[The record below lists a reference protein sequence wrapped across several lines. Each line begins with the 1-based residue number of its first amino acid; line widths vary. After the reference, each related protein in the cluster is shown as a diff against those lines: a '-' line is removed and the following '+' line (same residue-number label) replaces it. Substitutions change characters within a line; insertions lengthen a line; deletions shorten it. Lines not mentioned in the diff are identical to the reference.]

1 MEPTRIPTS
10 GKNLAYAMGTL
21 AVIVIIQRVFKG
33 FMATVAVLAGLVIGT
48 AVAFFLGD
56 ASFASVGTSE
66 WFGVTTPFF
75 FGIPKFSAA
84 AIISMIVVMLITAVE
99 TTGDV
104 FATGEIVEKRVGAED
119 VSKALRADGLST
131 FIGGVL
137 NSFPYTCFAEN
148 VGLVRL
154 TRVKSRYVVAAA
166 GVFMILIGLIPKA
179 GALVASVPP
188 PVLGG
193 AAIAMFATVAV
204 VGIQTLARVDFHDHR
219 NVVIVGTSL
228 GLAVFVTVQPD
239 VAKAVP
245 EWAQIIFGSGITL
258 GSLCAILLN
267 LIFHHVGKNFGPA
280 VAGTPGSGVIRLD
293 QVNKMSREN
302 FVETFGRLFQGP
314 SWVVERAYDQRPFT
328 DTHDLRMAFQ
338 ESLFSADRTEQRDLL
353 SFYPDLGSDAV
364 EGETRSEE
372 SERDQGSVG
381 LTMLNDEDHEEFAHL
396 TEAYRDRFGIPLIVS
411 VRDVEKRDEILKTG
425 WERMQNAPDPG
436 IRGRDHRGGQDRQP
450 PVRRPGRRRQPDPG
464 RTGGP
469 DGSSTA
475 DRCRTVAARC
485 QQRSTQR
492 RPAAVQRSSRRPR
505 PGQHCSPASTCRDG
519 STTSLSGRPY
529 DSAPAV
535 LHQARAAAA
544 SFTDEEIDAAL
555 ARHPRIGEQAG
566 AGHDAE
572 FSAKE
577 QSAVGDADPT
587 VTEAIRAGN
596 AEYESRFDRVFLIRA
611 AGRPATEILDRAASP
626 AEQHPRRR
634 ASRGCH
640 PAAGDRAH
648 PVGKGAGLMNNGPS
662 GSVVL
667 DGAYVVTMDA
677 ARSEYPGGHVVITGN
692 KITAVAPGPAPRDI
706 AGRRVPGCHR
716 LSGHPRPGEH
726 PPSPLPV
733 DHPRPGRRRHP
744 VRLADHAVPGVGSD
758 RCRPGAHR
766 RHRRARLA
774 GRHRLHHHHRPP
786 LRLPARRRRRAA
798 RGDRAAARVG
808 LRFHPTRGSMDL
820 GQSKGGLPPDNV
832 VEDIDAIL
840 TATEAAIDNYHDTSF
855 DSMLRIGVAPC
866 SPFSVTGDL
875 LKQAAELSRLKGV
888 RMHTHLCETLDEEE
902 FCQQKFG
909 CSPVEYMESLGWLG
923 PGRLA
928 GPRGTPVRRGDR
940 EAGRHRHVGRA
951 LPDLQRPAGGG
962 HRQGP

>member
-1 MEPTRIPTS
+1 MTSPTKSRTRSKSIKHPVDQLLPAPKLAVYGFQHVLAFYAGAVVVPILLAGAIGLTQEQLIHLINADLFTCGIASIIQSIGFWKVGVKLPLLQGVTFTAVSPMIAIAMANGGGTEGLLYIYGAVIIAGLFTFFIAPYFAKLIRFFPPVVTGTVITIIGIALLPVAALDAVGGGANPDPTS

-56 ASFASVGTSE
+56 ATFDSVGTSE

-166 GVFMILIGLIPKA
+166 GVFMILIGMIPKA

-228 GLAVFVTVQPD
+228 GLAMFVTAQPD

-258 GSLCAILLN
+258 GSLTAILLN

-280 VAGTPGSGVIRLD
+280 VAGTPGTGVIRLD
-293 QVNKMSREN
+293 QVNQMSRES

-314 SWVVERAYDQRPFT
+314 TWVVERAYDQRPFK

-338 ESLFSADRTEQRDLL
+338 ESLFSAERTEQRDLL

-372 SERDQGSVG
+372 SARDQGSVG

-396 TEAYRDRFGIPLIVS
+396 TEAYRERFGIPLIVS

-425 WERMQNAPDPG
+425 WERMQNAPTQEYAAAVIEVAKIANHRFDDLVADASPILG
-436 IRGRDHRGGQDRQP
+436 ARAVRMEAAPTLSAGTTRPSPSDRPTAGR
-450 PVRRPGRRRQPDPG
+450 
-464 RTGGP
+464 
-469 DGSSTA
+469 
-475 DRCRTVAARC
+475 
-485 QQRSTQR
+485 
-492 RPAAVQRSSRRPR
+492 AAVQRDAGRTRPRRPWRPAWTCRAGSRTCSSAAPTTAHRPCCTGPGRRPR
-505 PGQHCSPASTCRDG
+505 
-519 STTSLSGRPY
+519 SLS
-529 DSAPAV
+529 
-535 LHQARAAAA
+535 
-544 SFTDEEIDAAL
+544 DEEITRRCPAT
-555 ARHPRIGEQAG
+555 RG
-566 AGHDAE
+566 
-572 FSAKE
+572 SASRPAPATTRSTRRRE
-577 QSAVGDADPT
+577 QSAVGDADPA

-596 AEYESRFDRVFLIRA
+596 AEYESRFDRVFVIRA
-611 AGRPATEILDRAASP
+611 AGRPATEIL
-626 AEQHPRRR
+626 AELRRR
-634 ASRGCH
+634 LNNT
-640 PAAGDRAH
+640 PAAERAE
-648 PVGKGAGLMNNGPS
+648 
-662 GSVVL
+662 
-667 DGAYVVTMDA
+667 VVTQL
-677 ARSEYPGGHVVITGN
+677 RE
-692 KITAVAPGPAPRDI
+692 I
-706 AGRRVPGCHR
+706 ALTR
-716 LSGHPRPGEH
+716 LET
-726 PPSPLPV
+726 V
-733 DHPRPGRRRHP
+733 
-744 VRLADHAVPGVGSD
+744 LA
-758 RCRPGAHR
+758 
-766 RHRRARLA
+766 
-774 GRHRLHHHHRPP
+774 
-786 LRLPARRRRRAA
+786 
-798 RGDRAAARVG
+798 
-808 LRFHPTRGSMDL
+808 
-820 GQSKGGLPPDNV
+820 
-832 VEDIDAIL
+832 
-840 TATEAAIDNYHDTSF
+840 
-855 DSMLRIGVAPC
+855 
-866 SPFSVTGDL
+866 
-875 LKQAAELSRLKGV
+875 
-888 RMHTHLCETLDEEE
+888 
-902 FCQQKFG
+902 
-909 CSPVEYMESLGWLG
+909 
-923 PGRLA
+923 
-928 GPRGTPVRRGDR
+928 
-940 EAGRHRHVGRA
+940 
-951 LPDLQRPAGGG
+951 
-962 HRQGP
+962 